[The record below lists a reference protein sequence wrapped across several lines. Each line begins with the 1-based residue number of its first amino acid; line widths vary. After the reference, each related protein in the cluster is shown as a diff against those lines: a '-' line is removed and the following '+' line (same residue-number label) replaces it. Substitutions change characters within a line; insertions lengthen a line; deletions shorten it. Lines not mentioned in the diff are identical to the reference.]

1 MNNAHEMIYLYQKLG
16 ITKATLQ
23 RFVSI
28 SVEHNLLILM
38 FSWDLSLSY
47 FNFGD
52 PSLDQS
58 IQISYLLSDQNLML
72 IDFFFEELH

>member
-1 MNNAHEMIYLYQKLG
+1 MNNAQEIIYLYQKLG

-47 FNFGD
+47 LNFGD
-52 PSLDQS
+52 TSLDQS

-72 IDFFFEELH
+72 IDFFSKS

>member
-1 MNNAHEMIYLYQKLG
+1 MNSAHEIIYLYQKLG

-47 FNFGD
+47 LNFGD
-52 PSLDQS
+52 TSLDQS

-72 IDFFFEELH
+72 IDFFRRGS

>member
-1 MNNAHEMIYLYQKLG
+1 MNNAQEIIYLYQKLG
-16 ITKATLQ
+16 ITKGTLQ

-47 FNFGD
+47 LNFGD
-52 PSLDQS
+52 TSLDQS

-72 IDFFFEELH
+72 IDFFSKS

>member
-1 MNNAHEMIYLYQKLG
+1 MNNAQEIINLYQKLG

-47 FNFGD
+47 LNFGD
-52 PSLDQS
+52 TSLDQ
-58 IQISYLLSDQNLML
+58 
-72 IDFFFEELH
+72 